1 MKDDYKEY
9 FDSDEANQDSR
20 SDAKVIL
27 FLIVVA
33 VIATTYWV
41 SVQ

>member
-9 FDSDEANQDSR
+9 YETEEANQNSK

-27 FLIVVA
+27 FLVILA
-33 VIATTYWV
+33 VIAATYWV
-41 SVQ
+41 AVQ

>member
-9 FDSDEANQDSR
+9 YESNEDNMDSKSG
-20 SDAKVIL
+20 AKVIL
-27 FLIVVA
+27 FLIIVA
-33 VIATTYWV
+33 VIAATYWV